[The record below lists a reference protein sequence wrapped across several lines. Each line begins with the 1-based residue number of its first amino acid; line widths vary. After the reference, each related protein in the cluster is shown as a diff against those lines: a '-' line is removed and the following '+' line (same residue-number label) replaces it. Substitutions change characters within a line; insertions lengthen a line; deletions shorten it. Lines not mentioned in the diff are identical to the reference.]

1 MCAYYE
7 WIVNK
12 RDDFLIIIIKYYFR
26 YCEAQSGNQ
35 ARLKF
40 WDFFLASHPMV
51 GSVVANCLYDW
62 IEFDFNCR
70 KVCREKSREK
80 SSKRTDKDNLL
91 DSRFGVI
98 RIRML

>member
-1 MCAYYE
+1 
-7 WIVNK
+7 
-12 RDDFLIIIIKYYFR
+12 
-26 YCEAQSGNQ
+26 
-35 ARLKF
+35 
-40 WDFFLASHPMV
+40 MV